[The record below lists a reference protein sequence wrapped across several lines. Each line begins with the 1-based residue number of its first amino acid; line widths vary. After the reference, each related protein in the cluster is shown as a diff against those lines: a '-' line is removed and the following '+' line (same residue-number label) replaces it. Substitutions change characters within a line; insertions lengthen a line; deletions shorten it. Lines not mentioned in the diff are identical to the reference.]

1 MFPPEEDPTSIPKG
15 SHWVDLVEKDTILVI
30 DQPLEMKCACLGG
43 IMAARMKVR
52 GVRGAVV
59 SGRVRDLAELRECG
73 LPVSFLPIVVSIR
86 GMSRSP
92 HGGPKA
98 LVLPSR
104 IDHSTRATR
113 LCWAA
118 GHGIDHNLSFIRA
131 ATVAN

>member
-1 MFPPEEDPTSIPKG
+1 MFEVPFAPKSPLAGSIDDQPKIIAPASTLQYVYKNADANMLPPEEDPTSIPKG

-73 LPVSFLPIVVSIR
+73 LPVSPVPIAIPIR
-86 GMSRSP
+86 
-92 HGGPKA
+92 
-98 LVLPSR
+98 
-104 IDHSTRATR
+104 
-113 LCWAA
+113 
-118 GHGIDHNLSFIRA
+118 
-131 ATVAN
+131 